1 MSIHSS
7 MELFAHVRSAYVGRW
22 LARLDEL
29 RQAGELVA
37 IEPPLLGGGG
47 APVLNERG
55 GFPYR
60 ADLLARTAS
69 GEPQQV
75 SCVFPQVEV
84 FAPVRFNHDGSL
96 PLRVFP
102 FFWTAAGVRAF
113 GADAGQLRRHIAEW
127 AARWFGLVDPRA
139 VEAIEE
145 ADLHGVIHRV
155 QYVEAECTADCIAV
169 EVDLGSSHV
178 EALMTLLDAI
188 KVCGASEVRVGDPTL
203 TAG

>member
-1 MSIHSS
+1 MPWAKTAEYSVVASRMPDCMRRHA
-7 MELFAHVRSAYVGRW
+7 MPE
-22 LARLDEL
+22 
-29 RQAGELVA
+29 AGLEA
-37 IEPPLLGGGG
+37 K
-47 APVLNERG
+47 
-55 GFPYR
+55 
-60 ADLLARTAS
+60 
-69 GEPQQV
+69 
-75 SCVFPQVEV
+75 VEV